1 MDSNQGG
8 PAANP
13 REVAAS
19 IAAPGTTGGP
29 LPVSP
34 VSDDEAVRRAAA
46 ERRAAADALGGRVR
60 RGLLYWLA
68 LSLGGSVVAIMAGR
82 TDAALF
88 LMMATM
94 FALAQSW
101 DVRDGARAGE
111 LAGEPGLEPGRTGFA
126 LRLTVPLVA
135 PLGAAAC
142 YVALGA
148 FARGLPVNA
157 AHLAAMR
164 WCWAAAAACLAMG
177 VPAMARLVASAFLA
191 RSPATYT
198 ARLTASIALALLL
211 LPVPMR
217 LLIDQLLEFA
227 SGSGRP
233 LVDVGALVTQLAG
246 EVLLALGAVGL
257 WVARDARAVRERLGL
272 GGLTLRHALVGLAGL
287 AAVMLVNAGMEAL
300 EHARFPALWAAD
312 QSMGKLIAGNLSPIV
327 GVLLGLS
334 AGVGEELLVRGALQS
349 RTGLLWASVLFA
361 AGHVQYTWFGM
372 LTIAMLGIALGLVRN
387 RANTTTAI
395 LVHVIYDIVAAL
407 GAK

>member
-13 REVAAS
+13 REVAA
-19 IAAPGTTGGP
+19 PGTAGG
-29 LPVSP
+29 LLP
-34 VSDDEAVRRAAA
+34 VSDDEAVQRAVA
-46 ERRAAADALGGRVR
+46 ERRAAADALGGRVH

-68 LSLGGSVVAIMAGR
+68 LSLGGSLVAILAGR

-126 LRLTVPLVA
+126 LRLVVPLVV

-164 WCWAAAAACLAMG
+164 WSWAAAAACLAMG

-327 GVLLGLS
+327 SVLLGLS
-334 AGVGEELLVRGALQS
+334 AGVGEELLVRGALQP

-372 LTIAMLGIALGLVRN
+372 LTIAMLGITLGLVRN

>member
-13 REVAAS
+13 REVAA
-19 IAAPGTTGGP
+19 PGTAGG
-29 LPVSP
+29 LLP
-34 VSDDEAVRRAAA
+34 VSDDEAVQRAVA
-46 ERRAAADALGGRVR
+46 ERRAAADALGGRVH

-68 LSLGGSVVAIMAGR
+68 LSLGGSLVAILAGR

-126 LRLTVPLVA
+126 LRLVVPLVV

-148 FARGLPVNA
+148 FARGLPANA

-327 GVLLGLS
+327 SVLLGLS
-334 AGVGEELLVRGALQS
+334 AGVGEELLVRGALQP

-372 LTIAMLGIALGLVRN
+372 LTIAMLGITLGLVRN